1 MTSVM
6 SRDANGADSMD
17 CDYRAALVAAQ
28 PEARRADVHAFFE
41 LIEAPVNLRG
51 IALVMPVVVE
61 ALKIL
66 SVSADT
72 GASLWAQTWINV
84 TKEVTQILNAGQ
96 FNIPGAG
103 RRRLRTLCEKN
114 PIYAAV
120 LCASSNRAMS
130 TAGTHVLAYVLHAL
144 ARDREQLSRHQVR
157 QVGRAFRYFIAH
169 NTGLEVL
176 KQISGDATTPIGLAK
191 EIVQARD
198 AQANK
203 DPTCTNY
210 VYLVEKLLEGKL
222 HRSVLKKGR
231 PPGSGGGSGLHGE
244 SPRMP
249 VITQATIALGDGE
262 AGDGRRDIRVVAE
275 QEDTERLRDGMR
287 SGLSSKE
294 LTQTSFVET
303 PASDGHG
310 LALAR
315 GPGSRVLRARDT
327 SDHIAS
333 HNHQFSWQWSQLSW
347 LELYRCYETAL
358 GMCAGNVPGTS
369 IDPDLHRTAVL
380 ALSVLHLSQR
390 PEQTALLHWA
400 TDVPDGDRAN
410 HIKVERG
417 PRGWQGVW
425 YRPALIPVQT
435 ETLAHVNCTLL
446 LTISPYVILPIPG
459 WLAKIYGEWK
469 AASSG
474 QDGGPVFGIEP
485 AAAKNVLSKF
495 CKALRD
501 RYRGCRIT
509 KARLTHY
516 FFQRA
521 LQNQD
526 IGNVEASQ
534 MFSRDSHLT
543 ASQMH
548 YTATPL
554 NALIRK
560 YAAMCESIADEMR
573 EEARARGATG
583 VLDMLI
589 PEHPQRVM
597 LQGGLGECERYVG
610 SQLVPLTAAVK
621 RSLRALQAKMKK
633 ERAEAKNG
641 WVRRFHNYFTLYT
654 VLFLSWGSGLR
665 AVCYPVPDP
674 RLLDV
679 QNGRLVISDKDD
691 ADGSMTRLVFVPDS
705 VCAQVKSYY
714 EHLVHLPGILFYG
727 DMGCAGELAAQ
738 IRGYSERV
746 TASMTQRRGR
756 IEERN
761 TSPFFLLDRNLVARP
776 LGPKTLFEQLGK
788 DYPFPANGHRH
799 YLRTHLVATGMA
811 DYLVD
816 AFLGHAAHGCEPFT
830 GSSALS
836 MSGYATELRTK
847 LSVILDDLGWK
858 VMEGL
863 V

>member
-1 MTSVM
+1 MTSAT
-6 SRDANGADSMD
+6 SSNATEADAIDG
-17 CDYRAALVAAQ
+17 DYRAALVAAH
-28 PEARRADVHAFFE
+28 PEARRVDVQAFFE
-41 LIEAPVNLRG
+41 IIEAPANLRG
-51 IALVMPVVVE
+51 IALVMPVVAE

-66 SVSADT
+66 SGSADP
-72 GASLWAQTWINV
+72 GVKLWAQTWIAIA
-84 TKEVTQILNAGQ
+84 KEVTQVLNAGQ
-96 FNIPGAG
+96 VIVPAA
-103 RRRLRTLCEKN
+103 RRSRLRTLCETN
-114 PIYAAV
+114 PVYAAL
-120 LCASSNRAMS
+120 LCAASNRAMS
-130 TAGTHVLAYVLHAL
+130 TTGTHVLAFLLHAL

-176 KQISGDATTPIGLAK
+176 KQVSGDATTPIVLAK
-191 EIVQARD
+191 EIVRARD
-198 AQANK
+198 AQAVKN
-203 DPTCTNY
+203 PTCSNY
-210 VYLVEKLLEGKL
+210 VYLVENLLKGKL
-222 HRSVLKKGR
+222 HRSLYKKGR

-244 SPRMP
+244 SPRRP
-249 VITQATIALGDGE
+249 VITQARITLGDVEG
-262 AGDGRRDIRVVAE
+262 GDGQRDIRIVAE
-275 QEDTERLRDGMR
+275 QEDTVRLRDGMR

-294 LTQTSFVET
+294 LMLPSFVET

-315 GPGSRVLRARDT
+315 GPGSRAIRARDT
-327 SDHIAS
+327 NDHIAG
-333 HNHQFSWQWSQLSW
+333 HNRQFPWQWSQLSA
-347 LELYRCYETAL
+347 LELYRVYETAL
-358 GMCAGNVPGTS
+358 GICTGNVSGAI
-369 IDPDLHRTAVL
+369 IDLDLQRTAVL

-390 PEQTALLHWA
+390 SEQTALLHWSTGA
-400 TDVPDGDRAN
+400 PEGDRAN

-417 PRGWQGVW
+417 PHGWRGVW
-425 YRPALIPVQT
+425 YRPALIPVQA
-435 ETLAHVNCTLL
+435 ETLAHVNRTLL

-459 WLAKIYGEWK
+459 WLARIYGEWK
-469 AASSG
+469 VASSG

-495 CKALRD
+495 CKTLRD

-509 KARLTHY
+509 KARITHH

-521 LQNQD
+521 LQSQD

-543 ASQMH
+543 ASQLH

-560 YAAMCESIADEMR
+560 YASLCESIAEEMR
-573 EEARARGATG
+573 EEALARGATG
-583 VLDMLI
+583 MLNI
-589 PEHPQRVM
+589 LTLEHPQRVL
-597 LQGGLGECERYVG
+597 LQGGLGEGERYVG
-610 SQLVPLTAAVK
+610 SQLVPLTSAVK
-621 RSLRALQAKMKK
+621 RSLRALQAKTKK

-674 RLLDV
+674 RLLDA
-679 QNGRLVISDKDD
+679 QNGRLVLSDKDD
-691 ADGSMTRLVFVPDS
+691 DDGSMTRLVFVPDS
-705 VCAQVKSYY
+705 VCAQVKAYY
-714 EHLVHLPGILFYG
+714 EHLVRLPGILFYG
-727 DMGCAGELAAQ
+727 GMERAGGLATQ
-738 IRGYSERV
+738 IRGYGERV
-746 TASMTQRRGR
+746 PASITQRRGR
-756 IEERN
+756 IVERN

-811 DYLVD
+811 DHLVD

-830 GSSALS
+830 AASALS
-836 MSGYATELRTK
+836 ITGYATELRAK
-847 LSVILDDLGWK
+847 LSAILDDLGWK

-863 V
+863 A

>member
-1 MTSVM
+1 MTSLT
-6 SRDANGADSMD
+6 SSGATGADAMD
-17 CDYRAALVAAQ
+17 GDYRAALVAAQ
-28 PEARRADVHAFFE
+28 PEARRADVQAFFE
-41 LIEAPVNLRG
+41 IIEAPANLRG
-51 IALVMPVVVE
+51 IALVVPVVDE

-66 SVSADT
+66 SGSSDRSAT
-72 GASLWAQTWINV
+72 HWAQTWIDV
-84 TKEVTQILNAGQ
+84 AKAVTQVLNAGQ
-96 FNIPGAG
+96 LTIPAAR
-103 RRRLRTLCEKN
+103 RRRLRTLCEIN
-114 PIYAAV
+114 PIYAAL
-120 LCASSNRAMS
+120 LCAASNRAMS
-130 TAGTHVLAYVLHAL
+130 TAGTHVLAYLLHAL

-169 NTGLEVL
+169 NTGLEVI
-176 KQISGDATTPIGLAK
+176 KQISGDATTPVDLAK

-210 VYLVEKLLEGKL
+210 VYLVEKLLKGKL

-249 VITQATIALGDGE
+249 VVTLAAIALGNGE
-262 AGDGRRDIRVVAE
+262 AGDGRRDIRIVAE

-287 SGLSSKE
+287 SGLSAKE
-294 LTQTSFVET
+294 LTLPSYVET

-315 GPGSRVLRARDT
+315 GPGSRAIRARDT

-333 HNHQFSWQWSQLSW
+333 HNRQFPWQWTQLSG
-347 LELYRCYETAL
+347 LELYRIYETTL
-358 GMCAGNVPGTS
+358 GMCAGNVPGAS
-369 IDPDLHRTAVL
+369 IDPDMHRTAVL

-425 YRPALIPVQT
+425 YRPALIPVQA
-435 ETLAHVNCTLL
+435 ETLAHVNRTLL

-459 WLAKIYGEWK
+459 WLAKIYGDWK
-469 AASSG
+469 AASFG

-501 RYRGCRIT
+501 RHRGCRIT

-543 ASQMH
+543 ASQLH

-560 YAAMCESIADEMR
+560 YAALCESIADEMR

-583 VLDMLI
+583 VLNMHI
-589 PEHPQRVM
+589 PDHPQRVL
-597 LQGGLGECERYVG
+597 LQGGLGERELYVG
-610 SQLVPLTAAVK
+610 SQLVPLTSAVK
-621 RSLRALQAKMKK
+621 YSLRALQAKMKK
-633 ERAEAKNG
+633 ERAEAEKG
-641 WVRRFHNYFTLYT
+641 WVRRFHNLFTQYT
-654 VLFLSWGSGLR
+654 VLYLSWGSGLR

-679 QNGRLVISDKDD
+679 QNGRLVLSDKDD

-705 VCAQVKSYY
+705 VCAQVKAYY

-727 DMGCAGELAAQ
+727 DMERAGVLATQ
-738 IRGYSERV
+738 IRGYGARAP
-746 TASMTQRRGR
+746 TSMTQRRGR

-761 TSPFFLLDRNLVARP
+761 TSPFFLLDRNHVARP
-776 LGPKTLFEQLGK
+776 LGPKTLYEQLGK
-788 DYPFPANGHRH
+788 EYPFPANGHRH

-811 DYLVD
+811 DHLVD

-830 GSSALS
+830 APSALS
-836 MSGYATELRTK
+836 LSGYATELRTK
-847 LSVILDDLGWK
+847 LSEILDDLGWK
-858 VMEGL
+858 VVEGL